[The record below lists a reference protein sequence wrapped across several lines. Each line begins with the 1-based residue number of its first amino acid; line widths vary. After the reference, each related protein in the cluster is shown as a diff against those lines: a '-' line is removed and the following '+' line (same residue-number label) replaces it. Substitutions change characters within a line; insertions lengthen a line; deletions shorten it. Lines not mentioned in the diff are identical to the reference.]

1 MKIVITGGLGHIG
14 SRLLRDLP
22 QLVSDLEITIVDNLV
37 TQRYASLFDLPSN
50 AHYKFIEGDATSMNL
65 APHFEGVDA
74 VVHLAAITDATSSF
88 DKQDEV
94 ERVNFDATKNVANAC
109 ISTGAA
115 LIYPSST
122 SVYGTQKEVVDED
135 CGAEDLKP
143 QSPYAETKL
152 REEAFLTDLS
162 ARENLRCFIGRL
174 GTIFG
179 TSPGMRFHTAV
190 NKFCWQAVMG
200 TPLTV
205 WQTAYEQKRPYL
217 GLDDA
222 VRAIAFIL
230 DRGLFDG
237 RIYNVVSANVTVRE
251 IVEHIREFMPSTE
264 VTFVQSKI
272 MNQLS
277 YEASSERFRHAGF
290 QPQGN
295 LGRGIAQTIALLNA
309 SNLNP
314 AIGVTA

>member
-22 QLVSDLEITIVDNLV
+22 RHVNDLEITIIDNLM
-37 TQRYASLFDLPSN
+37 TQRYASLFDLPSK
-50 AHYKFIEGDATSMNL
+50 ARCRFVEGDATSINL
-65 APHFEGVDA
+65 APYFEGVDA
-74 VVHLAAITDATSSF
+74 VIHLAAITDATSSF
-88 DKQDEV
+88 DKQEEV
-94 ERVNFDATKNVANAC
+94 ERVNFSATKNVAEAC

-135 CGAEDLKP
+135 CGPEDLKP

-162 ARENLRCFIGRL
+162 ATQNLQCFIGRL

-200 TPLTV
+200 IPLTV

-217 GLDDA
+217 GLNDV

-251 IVEHIREFMPSTE
+251 IVEQIRERVPSTE

-277 YEASSERFRHAGF
+277 YEASSERFRNAGF
-290 QPQGN
+290 QPEEN
-295 LGRGIAQTIALLNA
+295 LGTGIAQTIALLNA
-309 SNLNP
+309 SNLSP
-314 AIGVTA
+314 TSDVTA